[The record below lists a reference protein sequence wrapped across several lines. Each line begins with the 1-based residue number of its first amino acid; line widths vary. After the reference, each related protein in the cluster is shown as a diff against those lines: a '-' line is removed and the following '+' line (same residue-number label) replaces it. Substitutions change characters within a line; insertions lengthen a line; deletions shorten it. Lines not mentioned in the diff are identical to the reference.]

1 MYVLEEMVF
10 FYYIISILMYKM
22 VYGYFFLLIKFLN
35 KYLIICFNIE
45 IFFDLKLILI

>member
-22 VYGYFFLLIKFLN
+22 WYGYFFLLIKFLN